1 MEKFYST
8 FDIAR
13 ICQVSPGSVIR
24 WIHDGKLP
32 ASLTAGGH
40 HRVYYADLV
49 PFLKQLRIPVPSEL
63 ANSEPG
69 TRILVV
75 DDEEGIRTLIRTI
88 INQNFPKIVVEEAG
102 EGFVAGW
109 KTHGFK
115 PHLVILD
122 LMLPGFDGFRVCQF
136 IRSFPELQQTKI
148 MAMTALQETALQDR
162 MMNLGANA
170 FIHKPFDVETMKSKI
185 QELIQEVPL

>member
-40 HRVYYADLV
+40 HRIYYADLI
-49 PFLKQLRIPVPSEL
+49 PFLKQLRIPIPAEL
-63 ANSEPG
+63 ESADPG

-75 DDEEGIRTLIRTI
+75 DDEEGIRALIRTI
-88 INQNFPKIVVEEAG
+88 ISQHFPKASVEEAG

-109 KTHGFK
+109 KAHGFK

-148 MAMTALQETALQDR
+148 MAITALQDASLQDR
-162 MMNLGANA
+162 MSQLGANA
-170 FIHKPFDVETMKSKI
+170 FVHKPFDVETMKNKI
-185 QELIQEVPL
+185 AELIKEES